1 MRTFDTESHNI
12 IAISYPPGG
21 FGHFVYHVLT
31 HYFNETVKVADPSF
45 TFAASG
51 DAHASRKYAPIWNP
65 RDSYKPYI
73 STQVNQHDRIVVLC
87 DHGWNH
93 SSVQDI
99 WRDFPSAHVV
109 RMVIDEDAEP
119 VIYHTYINKT
129 GQTFDHAQQVAQ
141 HWPEANEAWAQR
153 ENFTLWYRS
162 RPFVFAPVM
171 HPRATN
177 LAISQL
183 LMSPAESFLALSR
196 DLGLTVSDP
205 NGLVSFCRKW
215 LTSQQQ
221 YCNIFLMWRK
231 IINALD
237 NDINLDLGSIQDLHD
252 QGYINYRVERR
263 YNIEIPV
270 NDYRDWFANTDE
282 LREMIQ
288 QQQ

>member
-1 MRTFDTESHNI
+1 
-12 IAISYPPGG
+12 
-21 FGHFVYHVLT
+21 
-31 HYFNETVKVADPSF
+31 
-45 TFAASG
+45 
-51 DAHASRKYAPIWNP
+51 
-65 RDSYKPYI
+65 
-73 STQVNQHDRIVVLC
+73 
-87 DHGWNH
+87 
-93 SSVQDI
+93 
-99 WRDFPSAHVV
+99 
-109 RMVIDEDAEP
+109 
-119 VIYHTYINKT
+119 
-129 GQTFDHAQQVAQ
+129 
-141 HWPEANEAWAQR
+141 
-153 ENFTLWYRS
+153 
-162 RPFVFAPVM
+162 
-171 HPRATN
+171 
-177 LAISQL
+177 
-183 LMSPAESFLALSR
+183 MSPAESFLALSR